1 MRRKA
6 TVLAVLTVF
15 IIFSGGCMTW
25 GPRSIRATARPPKQ
39 GARIIGLI
47 KTSGATVLFSASDP
61 GRIVGNAVVGTARG
75 GAWEQVEIR
84 KPVPLVRK
92 DEAGRVYEIVDRDGR
107 TYPVGSILSEDADRI
122 VIFIVGARVVPV
134 SVPLSEIASVRI
146 KKFDLVRTTLALA
159 GLTAAGYLGAFL
171 IMYRGD

>member
-6 TVLAVLTVF
+6 MVLAVLAVF
-15 IIFSGGCMTW
+15 IIFSDGCMTW
-25 GPRSIRATARPPKQ
+25 GLRSIRAKARPPKQ
-39 GARIIGLI
+39 GARIIGLV
-47 KTSGATVLFSASDP
+47 KASGATVLFSASDP

-75 GAWEQVEIR
+75 GAWEQVEVR
-84 KPVPLVRK
+84 KPVSLVRK
-92 DEAGRVYEIVDRDGR
+92 RSDGSVYEIVDRDGR
-107 TYPVGSILSEDADRI
+107 AYAVGSVISENTDRI
-122 VIFIVGARVVPV
+122 VFFIVGTRAVPV
-134 SVPLSEIASVRI
+134 SVPLSEIASVKI